1 MHSCRSGALHL
12 FCMFP
17 LPTLSEATLGDIDHM
32 ISQHIQALDSL
43 LPRPV
48 SFGIRMFDIVVETAW
63 VWSRNVNRLQMEC
76 ERPFEEPPF
85 VTSLPYCSEP
95 LVLRAALQKWFKCTL
110 DVRLTSRLRARVATC
125 SEVEVVNLSEVVSQ
139 RTWGSDGLSCGL
151 TARINCRLRSGS

>member
-32 ISQHIQALDSL
+32 IIPAHPSAGFIASQTSQFWNPNVWH
-43 LPRPV
+43 
-48 SFGIRMFDIVVETAW
+48 VVETAW

-110 DVRLTSRLRARVATC
+110 DVQLTSRLRARVATC

-139 RTWGSDGLSCGL
+139 HTWGSDGLSCGL

>member
-17 LPTLSEATLGDIDHM
+17 LTTLSGATLRDIDHM
-32 ISQHIQALDSL
+32 ISQHIQVLDSS

-63 VWSRNVNRLQMEC
+63 VWSRNVNRLQMES

-95 LVLRAALQKWFKCTL
+95 LVLRAVLQKCFKCTL
-110 DVRLTSRLRARVATC
+110 DVRLTLCLRTRVATC

>member
-17 LPTLSEATLGDIDHM
+17 LQTLSDATLGDIDHM
-32 ISQHIQALDSL
+32 ISQHIQALDSS

-76 ERPFEEPPF
+76 ELPFEEPPF
-85 VTSLPYCSEP
+85 VTSLTYCSEP

-110 DVRLTSRLRARVATC
+110 DVQLTSRLRARVATC

-151 TARINCRLRSGS
+151 TTRINRRLHSGS